1 MEENA
6 ESSIRSLILRDLN
19 LKEVQFEIIKDSG
32 VSDGS
37 AVCIVSQSAYNSVV
51 DFDMEIRCT
60 TRG

>member
-19 LKEVQFEIIKDSG
+19 LKEAQFEIIKDSG

-37 AVCIVSQSAYNSVV
+37 AVCIVSRPAYCNVV
-51 DFDMEIRCT
+51 DFSMTIRCT

>member
-19 LKEVQFEIIKDSG
+19 LQEVQFEIIKDSG

-37 AVCIVSQSAYNSVV
+37 AVCIVSQLAYYYCVV
-51 DFDMEIRCT
+51 LLISIWQ
-60 TRG
+60 